1 MSILFECCSSFLA
14 DAVLRQNVVRRNQVK
29 AMQPGSQ
36 KKAYV
41 QRQLHTAK
49 FNTEEKLD
57 NDISM
62 SSDGQEQKV
71 SHMDQA
77 NRKQSC
83 CFTRGT
89 S

>member
-1 MSILFECCSSFLA
+1 MSTLFECCSYLTE
-14 DAVLRQNVVRRNQVK
+14 AVLRQNVVRRNQVK